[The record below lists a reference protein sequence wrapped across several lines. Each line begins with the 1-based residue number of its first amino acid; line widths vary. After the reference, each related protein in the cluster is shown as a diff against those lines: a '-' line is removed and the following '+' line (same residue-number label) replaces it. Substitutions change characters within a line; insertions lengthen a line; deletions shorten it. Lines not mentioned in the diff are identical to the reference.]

1 MGIGKR
7 LFGDTNI
14 EMKKIIVILFTCIL
28 APIAAS
34 AQLYWNHANL
44 RRVKSQLDVQ
54 PYNSA
59 YLALIKKADVYLT
72 EPHLSVV
79 DDKEHIPASGD
90 IHDYMSIARYAWPD
104 TTKTDGLPYIE
115 RDGYTNPEYYT
126 YDREV
131 LLKMVDRVKTLTLA
145 WYFSNNRMYA
155 SAAVEQIRVW
165 FLSKNTYMNP
175 NMYYGQVVKGYS
187 SLNATGVL
195 DGAGFVDLI
204 DALYLLD
211 NYRSW
216 GWHRDLRRVQKWF
229 TAFLNWIET
238 SDQGIRESKARD
250 NTGTAY
256 DLQRLAYNIYCR
268 RDDKAQQIFNGF
280 VENRIN
286 KQINA
291 QGVQVEEVKRTSS
304 FGYSVSNITVMM
316 NFITI
321 AHNQGLELNP
331 VAQTL
336 FYKAID
342 YLIPYLDESK
352 KWPYQEIANMK
363 YYRNRLCFEL
373 FRISTCLDKS
383 KLEYLKKYELY
394 GKMSE
399 NDINNL
405 LYY

>member
-1 MGIGKR
+1 M
-7 LFGDTNI
+7 
-14 EMKKIIVILFTCIL
+14 LFTCIL
-28 APIAAS
+28 VPIAAS

-145 WYFSNNRMYA
+145 WYFSNNQMYA

-195 DGAGFVDLI
+195 DGAGFLDLI

-229 TAFLNWIET
+229 AAFLNWIET
-238 SDQGIRESKARD
+238 SDQGLRESKARD
-250 NTGTAY
+250 NTGTTY

-268 RDDKAQQIFNGF
+268 RDDEAQEIFNGF

-286 KQINA
+286 KQISA
-291 QGVQVEEVKRTSS
+291 QGVQVEEVKRASS

-342 YLIPYLDESK
+342 YLIPYLDDSK

-373 FRISTCLDKS
+373 FRISTYLDKS